1 MRGLM
6 EQLQALILV
15 SRVTCLLR
23 PGPDPGYLRVFLR
36 LETTWIM
43 LDNAKPS
50 PRLIPVLFVFHQRSF
65 VIEHFAERWHFGVKQ
80 NMVGL
85 IQSGAGWRPAHDTSL
100 ESCWWGIKSRIKAAR
115 NIITISQHN
124 FPMSNNFCCRSKS
137 LFQNWHWMCPARIN
151 WNHNISKAGQFTHW
165 GQFAYRVKII
175 LIKSFDSYLKLSCQ
189 KFLLKL
195 FSVLIK
201 HKNKM

>member
-50 PRLIPVLFVFHQRSF
+50 PHLIPVLFVFPQRSF
-65 VIEHFAERWHFGVKQ
+65 VIEHFAER
-80 NMVGL
+80 
-85 IQSGAGWRPAHDTSL
+85 
-100 ESCWWGIKSRIKAAR
+100 
-115 NIITISQHN
+115 
-124 FPMSNNFCCRSKS
+124 
-137 LFQNWHWMCPARIN
+137 
-151 WNHNISKAGQFTHW
+151 
-165 GQFAYRVKII
+165 
-175 LIKSFDSYLKLSCQ
+175 
-189 KFLLKL
+189 
-195 FSVLIK
+195 
-201 HKNKM
+201 